1 MKTLAVF
8 AISFF
13 CFILGRYSK
22 EPDAYSTS
30 KKIKYLSETDEPVI
44 RTGNSLDIIS
54 LINSERNKSNLSYIK
69 SDMNL
74 FCAAQQYTKELA
86 KKGICASETADYFL
100 IRSRKC
106 GIPSIIG
113 AQTIACGES
122 LGYRV
127 VKTWM
132 ATGNRKVLMN
142 PEYTKIG
149 CDEKNGFWVCV
160 FSSEGEGVRNEPK

>member
-13 CFILGRYSK
+13 FFILGRYSK

-44 RTGNSLDIIS
+44 RTSNSIDIIQ
-54 LINSERNKSNLSYIK
+54 LINSERSSHNLPYIK
-69 SDMNL
+69 SDMGL
-74 FCAAQQYTKELA
+74 FCAAQQYTRELV
-86 KKGICASETADYFL
+86 KKTRCVSETADYFL
-100 IRSRKC
+100 TRSRKC
-106 GIPSIIG
+106 GIPSIMG

-132 ATGNRKVLMN
+132 DTGNRKVLMN
-142 PEYTKIG
+142 PVYTKIG

-160 FSSEGEGVRNEPK
+160 FSE